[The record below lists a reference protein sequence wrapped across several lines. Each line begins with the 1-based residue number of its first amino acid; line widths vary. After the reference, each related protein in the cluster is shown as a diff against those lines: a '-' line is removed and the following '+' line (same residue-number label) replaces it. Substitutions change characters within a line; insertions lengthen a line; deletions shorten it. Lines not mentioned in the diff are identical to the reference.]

1 VATKIWWC
9 DNCGYET
16 EGRGRCPECGE
27 RLLPSALPALEA
39 GVPEQEVGYGLADW
53 SGRARGR
60 LIEAMIDASVLHRF
74 EDEELVV
81 RASDENVVDELTEAI
96 LARKVWWCRN
106 CGYEALAEGRCEDC
120 GEDLVVSPLPEL
132 ETPDDHEEVTYS
144 LSEWDNP
151 MRVQLIQALIDAKV
165 PHRLEE
171 AGDGYELVVRPADE
185 TATTH
190 ITGIIFDAANPKPV
204 RRHKDLSNR
213 VPSQSSITQLNELP
227 GYRGTTGQP
236 SPPALAPESGQA
248 DTWSQRPPPT
258 LQDDMEALQGH
269 GTWGSVTAAGVSTW
283 APLWLSL
290 LVFAPIGFVMSI
302 WRLAKHYGAHREVVA
317 LVVSSAQL
325 LVFAVLVIVAVA
337 APPPRPAN
345 GGFYNTTVLAASVQR
360 VTNQHY
366 AKLGMGITVTE
377 VACVLDYG
385 STFTCALH
393 EKVDGVSST
402 VPVTVVVS
410 KNGNEWKSS

>member
-1 VATKIWWC
+1 MVA
-9 DNCGYET
+9 
-16 EGRGRCPECGE
+16 
-27 RLLPSALPALEA
+27 
-39 GVPEQEVGYGLADW
+39 
-53 SGRARGR
+53 
-60 LIEAMIDASVLHRF
+60 
-74 EDEELVV
+74 
-81 RASDENVVDELTEAI
+81 
-96 LARKVWWCRN
+96 
-106 CGYEALAEGRCEDC
+106 
-120 GEDLVVSPLPEL
+120 SPLPEL
-132 ETPDDHEEVTYS
+132 ETPDGHEEVTYS
-144 LSEWDNP
+144 LSQWENL

-190 ITGIIFDAANPKPV
+190 ITGIIFDAANLNPV

-236 SPPALAPESGQA
+236 SPPALAGASSQA

-325 LVFAVLVIVAVA
+325 LVFAIFVIVAVA
-337 APPPRPAN
+337 APPPRPSN
-345 GGFYNTTVLAASVQR
+345 GGFYNTTVLAPSVQR

-366 AKLGMGITVTE
+366 AKLGMGITVTK